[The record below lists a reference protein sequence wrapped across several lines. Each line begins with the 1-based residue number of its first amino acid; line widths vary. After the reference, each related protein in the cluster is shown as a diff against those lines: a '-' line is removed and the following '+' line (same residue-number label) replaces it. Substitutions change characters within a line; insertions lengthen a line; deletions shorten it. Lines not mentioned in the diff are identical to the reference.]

1 MQLNNIKINLEK
13 EKRNI
18 ISRNRLMEEIK
29 KRELIEKEIIEK
41 MNKTFFLPRRKI
53 KIVNYSKNKKTKQK
67 INNIKIN
74 YELNIN
80 DIIYY

>member
-1 MQLNNIKINLEK
+1 
-13 EKRNI
+13 
-18 ISRNRLMEEIK
+18 
-29 KRELIEKEIIEK
+29 
-41 MNKTFFLPRRKI
+41 MNKTFFLPRRKV
-53 KIVNYSKNKKTKQK
+53 KIVNYSNKNKKIKEK